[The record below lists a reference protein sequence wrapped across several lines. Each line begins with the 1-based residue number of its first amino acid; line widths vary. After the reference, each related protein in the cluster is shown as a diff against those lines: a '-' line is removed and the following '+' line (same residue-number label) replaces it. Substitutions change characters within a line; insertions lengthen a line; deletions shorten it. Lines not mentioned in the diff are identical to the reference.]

1 MSSANV
7 PGMIVEGVKRRSLP
21 ILDYALDNIVP
32 PFSVGFALVIA
43 LLLGSLTTTAPYTL
57 RGAFV
62 WAPLLLLS
70 VLALRLR
77 FPWRYKRYRRLH

>member
-1 MSSANV
+1 MIATLV
-7 PGMIVEGVKRRSLP
+7 VCPPDAGADPVDTKAAPAPGSDAPGP
-21 ILDYALDNIVP
+21 
-32 PFSVGFALVIA
+32 
-43 LLLGSLTTTAPYTL
+43 LTTTAPYTL

-77 FPWRYKRYRRLH
+77 FPWRYKRRRRLH